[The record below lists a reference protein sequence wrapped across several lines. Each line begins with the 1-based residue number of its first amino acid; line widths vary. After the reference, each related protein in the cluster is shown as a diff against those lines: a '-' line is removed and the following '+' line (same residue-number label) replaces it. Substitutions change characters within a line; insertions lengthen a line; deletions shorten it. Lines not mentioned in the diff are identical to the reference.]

1 MLVPWA
7 RGPRVDPRRPAVAR
21 ACRRRSV
28 RSWGSGGGRWLQ
40 GVSRLSLAAATAV
53 GTTTFAP
60 MTATS
65 VTAGSGAGPGGGG
78 RGASFASVLGHALS
92 QVNGLQVGADQAA
105 QALAAGGGN
114 DLATAVIAAEKANLS
129 LQLAVT
135 VRNQAIG
142 AYQQLMQMQV

>member
-1 MLVPWA
+1 M
-7 RGPRVDPRRPAVAR
+7 
-21 ACRRRSV
+21 
-28 RSWGSGGGRWLQ
+28 
-40 GVSRLSLAAATAV
+40 SLAAATAV